1 MTTELNIYSFIVCF
15 LLAIYQSTPIIQK
28 PHVHIE
34 DLCLHNLALYD
45 FRYPPGY
52 FVQETTF
59 DFFNYAGIH
68 RPVKLY
74 TTPVVYLS
82 DITITTSH
90 SDQEGVVKFAS
101 TVSSS
106 HSVNVSMNYELVD
119 KAGNVVAAVVGPGLF
134 EGTLNVKNPML
145 WWPVGMSD
153 QPAYLYSLKVW
164 LMNTVYGYYF
174 GIYIP

>member
-1 MTTELNIYSFIVCF
+1 MDLNFICKFKILFV
-15 LLAIYQSTPIIQK
+15 
-28 PHVHIE
+28 
-34 DLCLHNLALYD
+34 

-52 FVQETTF
+52 FVQEFTF

-74 TTPVVYLS
+74 TTPAVYLS

-90 SDQEGVVKFAS
+90 SNEEGIVNFHS

-106 HSVNVSMNYELVD
+106 AGPVNVSMKYEIID
-119 KAGNVVAAVVGPGLF
+119 KAGTVVASAEGPDMLDGKLM
-134 EGTLNVKNPML
+134 VKNPEL

-153 QPAYLYSLKVW
+153 QPAYLYSLKV
-164 LMNTVYGYYF
+164 LKILTVFVLLAHQTVILYSVMNIHVNDLIVF
-174 GIYIP
+174 GEMYIVFCVAK

>member
-1 MTTELNIYSFIVCF
+1 MD
-15 LLAIYQSTPIIQK
+15 A
-28 PHVHIE
+28 HIE
-34 DLCLHNLALYD
+34 DIVSYPVLSD

-52 FVQETTF
+52 FVLETTF

-82 DITITTSH
+82 DITITTNQSG
-90 SDQEGVVKFAS
+90 QEGAVEFSS

-106 HSVNVSMNYELVD
+106 GAVNVSMNYELVD
-119 KAGNVVAAVVGPGLF
+119 KAGNVVASAEGSDLF
-134 EGTLNVKNPML
+134 EGTLVVKNPKL
-145 WWPVGMSD
+145 WWPIGMSD

-164 LMNTVYGYYF
+164 LKYSVVK
-174 GIYIP
+174 ILEHIALDRS

>member
-1 MTTELNIYSFIVCF
+1 MD
-15 LLAIYQSTPIIQK
+15 A
-28 PHVHIE
+28 HIE
-34 DLCLHNLALYD
+34 DIVSYPVLSD

-52 FVQETTF
+52 FVLETTF

-82 DITITTSH
+82 DITITTNQSG
-90 SDQEGVVKFAS
+90 QEGVVKFSS

-106 HSVNVSMNYELVD
+106 GAVNVSMNYELVD
-119 KAGNVVAAVVGPGLF
+119 KAGNVVASAEGSDLF
-134 EGTLNVKNPML
+134 EGTLVVKNPKL
-145 WWPVGMSD
+145 WWPIGMSD

-164 LMNTVYGYYF
+164 LKYS
-174 GIYIP
+174 GIKILEHIALDRS

>member
-1 MTTELNIYSFIVCF
+1 MDLNFILNSKSFLF
-15 LLAIYQSTPIIQK
+15 
-28 PHVHIE
+28 
-34 DLCLHNLALYD
+34 

-52 FVQETTF
+52 FVQEFTF

-74 TTPVVYLS
+74 TTPAVYLS

-90 SDQEGVVKFAS
+90 SNEEGVVNFHS

-106 HSVNVSMNYELVD
+106 AGPVNVSMKYEIID
-119 KAGNVVAAVVGPGLF
+119 KAGTVVASAEGPDMFDGKLM
-134 EGTLNVKNPML
+134 VKNPEL

-153 QPAYLYSLKVW
+153 QPAYLYSLKVLKVLSVDEIILYLSSW
-164 LMNTVYGYYF
+164 PIKL
-174 GIYIP
+174 

>member
-1 MTTELNIYSFIVCF
+1 MRSYFI
-15 LLAIYQSTPIIQK
+15 T
-28 PHVHIE
+28 
-34 DLCLHNLALYD
+34 

-90 SDQEGVVKFAS
+90 SDQEGVVKFSS
-101 TVSSS
+101 TVSSPGP
-106 HSVNVSMNYELVD
+106 VNVSMNYEVLD
-119 KAGNVVAAVVGPGLF
+119 KAGNVVASAEGSDLF
-134 EGTLNVKNPML
+134 EGTLVVKNRKL
-145 WWPVGMSD
+145 WWPIGMSD
-153 QPAYLYSLKVW
+153 QPAYLYSLKVC
-164 LMNTVYGYYF
+164 LMNAH
-174 GIYIP
+174 